1 MLFTGP
7 SGEELGSAFTWSSDG
22 SLTQAGCKGGRTPSY
37 PLTGWEVIMEDH
49 NSKGVNPDGFREGF
63 EEQEARDAIRTQM
76 QMAAALEQE
85 A

>member
-1 MLFTGP
+1 
-7 SGEELGSAFTWSSDG
+7 
-22 SLTQAGCKGGRTPSY
+22 
-37 PLTGWEVIMEDH
+37 MEDH